1 VTGVSLGLLR
11 VYRIVLSPFFGLFS
25 SCRYMPTC
33 SEYTVDALRRF
44 GFRRGWWLGIR
55 RIARCAPWGDHGYDP
70 VPDEYVSWSQRRRQR
85 RELRAQGR
93 PV

>member
-1 VTGVSLGLLR
+1 VTRLSVGLVR
-11 VYRIVLSPFFGLFS
+11 VYRAIFSPVLALIG

-33 SEYTVDALRRF
+33 SEYTLEALRRF

-55 RIARCAPWGDHGYDP
+55 RVSRCAPWGGHGYDP

-85 RELRAQGR
+85 RSARAQGGAA
-93 PV
+93 